1 MTTELTTRQTTP
13 AVLLELAVN
22 QNADIDKLEKL
33 MELQIRW
40 EENEA
45 RKAYHAAMAAFKADP
60 PEITKDRHVSYDTS
74 KGNIDYKHSSLANVT
89 NTINKALSK
98 HGLSASWKTAQTD
111 GNITVKCTITHVNGY
126 SESTTLSAAP
136 DSSGGKN
143 SIQAIGST
151 VSYLERYTI
160 LAATGLASTDMD
172 DDGVGAVEPE
182 YISESSAAD
191 IKIQLADLKVNV
203 PAFLKY
209 MKVDAVE
216 KIPVS
221 QNDKAMTFIQT
232 RREAVNANRK

>member
-22 QNADIDKLEKL
+22 QNADIEKLEKL
-33 MELQIRW
+33 MELHIRW

-60 PEITKDRHVSYDTS
+60 PEITKDRHVSYDTA
-74 KGNIDYKHSSLANVT
+74 KGKTDYKHSSLANVT
-89 NTINKALSK
+89 NTINRSLSK
-98 HGLSASWKTAQTD
+98 HGLSASWKTSQTD

-136 DSSGGKN
+136 DASGGKN

-172 DDGVGAVEPE
+172 DDANSAVPPE
-182 YISESSAAD
+182 YISESIAAD
-191 IKIQLADLKVNV
+191 IGIQIDDLRVNL
-203 PAFLKY
+203 PAFLKF
-209 MKVDAVE
+209 MKVDAID

-221 QNDKAMTFIQT
+221 QVDKAMTFLQA
-232 RREAVNANRK
+232 RAEAINANRK

>member
-45 RKAYHAAMAAFKADP
+45 RKAYHSAMAAFKADP
-60 PEITKDRHVSYDTS
+60 PEITKDRHVSYNTS
-74 KGNIDYKHSSLANVT
+74 KGNIDYKHSSLSNVT

-182 YISESSAAD
+182 YISESMVAD
-191 IKIQLADLKVNV
+191 IKIELDELKVDI
-203 PAFLKY
+203 PKFLSWL
-209 MKVDAVE
+209 KVDAIE

-221 QNDKAMTFIQT
+221 DIDKVMTALT
-232 RREAVNANRK
+232 SKREALNADRK